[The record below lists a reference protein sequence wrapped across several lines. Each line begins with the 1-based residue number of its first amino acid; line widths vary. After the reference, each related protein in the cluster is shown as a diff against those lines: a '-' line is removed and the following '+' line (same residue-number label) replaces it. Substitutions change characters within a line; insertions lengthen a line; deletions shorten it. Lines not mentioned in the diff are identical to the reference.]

1 VLQHEGDVEEGAMR
15 KMLPLRPRRAVLGVV
30 TLLLLLAAISY
41 VRALTYPGS
50 ASWSDR
56 SVEWVRDHGGSPIV
70 DAVENWYYSR
80 KTPSSSGAPQDVLSD
95 GMRAP
100 HPGARALVAPATV
113 PRVRLLPSVAPR
125 PGEGVWRPLGVD
137 GRLWQTW
144 VRPDPRHLPVV
155 AAAVLVPRGSAQLH
169 LVAGTREPVLD
180 PAAPGKVPR
189 SALAG
194 LEATFNAGFK
204 MKDSHGGWQ
213 LGGRTEVPLV
223 PGRAS
228 LVITRSGGWRVGS
241 WEGDVGP
248 SPDVA
253 AVRQNLDLVVVGG
266 RPVAGLTS
274 NAHGR
279 WGTSH
284 TQFQYTW
291 RSGLG
296 VDAAGDLIVVVGRSM
311 RLSTFAAAMARVGV
325 VEGMQMDIHT
335 DMVSFNAVVRR
346 DGGRPVMRRL
356 LAAMSSPSRRYLTTD
371 QRDFFYLTAA
381 NAP

>member
-1 VLQHEGDVEEGAMR
+1 
-15 KMLPLRPRRAVLGVV
+15 
-30 TLLLLLAAISY
+30 
-41 VRALTYPGS
+41 
-50 ASWSDR
+50 
-56 SVEWVRDHGGSPIV
+56 
-70 DAVENWYYSR
+70 
-80 KTPSSSGAPQDVLSD
+80 
-95 GMRAP
+95 
-100 HPGARALVAPATV
+100 
-113 PRVRLLPSVAPR
+113 
-125 PGEGVWRPLGVD
+125 
-137 GRLWQTW
+137 
-144 VRPDPRHLPVV
+144 V
-155 AAAVLVPRGSAQLH
+155 AAAVLIPRGSARLH
-169 LVAGTREPVLD
+169 LVAGTREPVPD
-180 PAAPGKVPR
+180 PSASGKVPR

-213 LGGRTEVPLV
+213 LGQRAEVPLV

-241 WEGDVGP
+241 WEDDVGP
-248 SPDVA
+248 ASDVA
-253 AVRQNLDLVVVGG
+253 AVRQNLDLVVAGG
-266 RPVAGLTS
+266 RPVGGLTS

-325 VEGMQMDIHT
+325 VEGMQMDIHP
-335 DMVSFNAVVRR
+335 DMVSFNVVVRR

-356 LAAMSSPSRRYLTTD
+356 LAAMRSPSRRYLTTD

-381 NAP
+381 NVPRTTSWTIR